1 LAFHLVIVFW
11 LDVQGRLPAT
21 EATME
26 VKKEPKW
33 VKRWKSWIAAKPSK
47 PGVWRRKEGGFLI
60 RGRAVD
66 PRTGKTREIRKTL
79 PDADA
84 AGAYRVLDEELEKV
98 RHGGRTRTETMRFD
112 AYAVSLLGRKVA
124 TGEVKSAKTREKWGD
139 VLEHHLFPAFGHLLI
154 DQIRRADV
162 EEWKAMIG
170 ERVQAK
176 TLSPNTAN
184 GWLSVL
190 KSVMNSAVGE
200 LELERNPVMG
210 VKPFDTSTHH
220 TYTEEEPNAL
230 TVAEVPAFLARMRQ
244 DYPQFFA
251 MIAMGFATGLR
262 PSSLRPLRRKGPT
275 PDVLWDEGVIL
286 VRRSH
291 TRRKDVMETTK
302 TKRHQRLEL
311 PPELVDIL
319 RWHVDELQ
327 NDRMRESELLF
338 PSRIGGFHAENVL
351 GKPFR
356 DVATALKLGKKLSP
370 RGMRRTF
377 QDLARAAE
385 VKDVVTRAVS
395 GHATEVMQRHYSTV
409 GGQEIREG
417 IAKVVSLAKVRE
429 ALTATPEVAEKG
441 AGQGESGVLSGVL
454 GAKTK
459 KAS

>member
-1 LAFHLVIVFW
+1 M
-11 LDVQGRLPAT
+11 
-21 EATME
+21 EA
-26 VKKEPKW
+26 KKEPKW
-33 VKRWKSWIAAKPSK
+33 VKKWNSWIAAKPSK

-66 PRTGKTREIRKTL
+66 PRTGKKKEVRKIL
-79 PDADA
+79 QDVDA
-84 AGAYRVLDEELEKV
+84 AGAYRALDEELGKV
-98 RHGGRTRTETMRFD
+98 RRGGRTQIEKTRFD
-112 AYAVSLLGRKVA
+112 AYAVSLLERKVA
-124 TGEVKSAKTREKWGD
+124 TGEIKSAKTREKWGD

-162 EEWKAMIG
+162 EAWKGMIG
-170 ERVQAK
+170 QVVQSRK
-176 TLSPNTAN
+176 LSPNTAN
-184 GWLSVL
+184 GWLSVF

-230 TVAEVPAFLARMRQ
+230 TVDEVPAFLAKLRQ

-251 MIAMGFATGLR
+251 MVALGFATGLR
-262 PSSLRPLRRKGPT
+262 PSSLRPLRRQGPT
-275 PDVLWDEGVIL
+275 PDVLWDEGVLL

-291 TRRKDVMETTK
+291 TWREDVMETTK

-311 PPELVDIL
+311 PPELMDIL
-319 RWHVDELQ
+319 RWHVGQLQ
-327 NDRMRESELLF
+327 NDRMRESDLLF
-338 PSRIGGFHAENVL
+338 PSRIGGFHAHSVL
-351 GKPFR
+351 VKPFR
-356 DVATALKLGKKLSP
+356 EVAKALKLGKALTP

-409 GGQEIREG
+409 NGQEIREG
-417 IAKVVSLAKVRE
+417 IARVISLAKFQQ
-429 ALTATPEVAEKG
+429 AMSATPNAAQVG
-441 AGQGESGVLSGVL
+441 AGQSEGGMHGGMHEPEM
-454 GAKTK
+454 K

>member
-1 LAFHLVIVFW
+1 M
-11 LDVQGRLPAT
+11 
-21 EATME
+21 EA
-26 VKKEPKW
+26 KKKPKW
-33 VKRWKSWIAAKPSK
+33 INQWNSWIAAKPSK

-66 PRTGKTREIRKTL
+66 PRTGKTREVRKVL
-79 PDADA
+79 EKVDA

-98 RHGGRTRTETMRFD
+98 RHGGWTRTETMRFD
-112 AYAVSLLGRKVA
+112 AYAVSLLERKVA

-162 EEWKAMIG
+162 EAWKGMIG
-170 ERVQAK
+170 QVVQAK
-176 TLSPNTAN
+176 RLSPNTAN

-210 VKPFDTSTHH
+210 VKPFDVSTHA
-220 TYTEEEPNAL
+220 TYSEEEPNAL
-230 TVAEVPAFLARMRQ
+230 TVAEVPAFLAKMRE
-244 DYPQFFA
+244 DYPQFFGMVA
-251 MIAMGFATGLR
+251 LGFATGLR
-262 PSSLRPLRRKGPT
+262 PSSLRPLRRQGPT
-275 PDVLWDEGVIL
+275 PDVLWEEGVLL

-291 TRRKDVMETTK
+291 TRREDVMETTK

-311 PPELVDIL
+311 PLELVDIL
-319 RWHVDELQ
+319 RWHVGQLQ
-327 NDRMRESELLF
+327 NDRMRESDLLF
-338 PSRIGGFHAENVL
+338 PSRTGGYHAENVL
-351 GKPFR
+351 VKPFME
-356 DVATALKLGKKLSP
+356 VAKSLKLGKKITP
-370 RGMRRTF
+370 RAMRRTF

-395 GHATEVMQRHYSTV
+395 GHATEAMQRHYSTV

-417 IAKVVSLAKVRE
+417 IAKVISLAKFQE
-429 ALTATPEVAEKG
+429 AMTATPKAAEKG
-441 AGQGESGVLSGVL
+441 AGQSQSGMHG
-454 GAKTK
+454 GMHDAETK